1 MGCQVPVA
9 PAWHRP
15 EQSGD
20 RTRGFDSHHPEIIHL
35 NKKIKRVMGCQVPV
49 APAWHQPERSGDR
62 TRVRFTSP

>member
-15 EQSGD
+15 ERSGD

-35 NKKIKRVMGCQVPV
+35 GKKIERVMGIEFFSQPV
-49 APAWHQPERSGDR
+49 NADK
-62 TRVRFTSP
+62 